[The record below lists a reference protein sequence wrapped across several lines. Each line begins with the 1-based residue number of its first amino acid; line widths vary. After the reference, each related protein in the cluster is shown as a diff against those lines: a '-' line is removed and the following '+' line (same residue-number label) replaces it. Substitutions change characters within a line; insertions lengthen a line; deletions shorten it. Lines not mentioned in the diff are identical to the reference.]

1 MGKINIG
8 EKQLRIQ
15 WNGVWKEIP
24 IAECNVLEIAE
35 GHYAVSFEG
44 KQFEV
49 FALPDGRLS
58 DGFALDGIELKIESE
73 RERIIRERFQ
83 VAGPSGTV
91 RTGIV
96 VIKAPMPG
104 LVRALKVS
112 VGDKVERTT
121 TVLVLEAM
129 KMENNILA
137 STAGRVMRILAAES
151 TSVEKNAPLLE
162 IELA

>member
-8 EKQLRIQ
+8 EGQLRIQ

-58 DGFALDGIELKIESE
+58 DGLALDGIELKIESE

-137 STAGRVMRILAAES
+137 STAGRVTRILAAEG

>member
-1 MGKINIG
+1 MGKMSIG
-8 EKQLRIQ
+8 KKQLRIQ
-15 WNGVWKEIP
+15 WNGIWREIP
-24 IAECNVLEIAE
+24 TVECEVLEIAE

-44 KQFEV
+44 KHFEV

-58 DGFALDGIELKIESE
+58 DGLALDGIELKIETE

-112 VGDKVERTT
+112 VGDTVERTT

-137 STAGRVMRILAAES
+137 SAAGRVLRVLATES
-151 TSVEKNAPLLE
+151 TSVEKNAPLME
-162 IELA
+162 IELT